1 MRTDGQI
8 RHKLKQLIFR
18 HRKKFVEKGL
28 SQKPHN
34 CKHNGV
40 VRLPVHT
47 GNRATIHVC
56 TWGVGH
62 VVEPGKGHD
71 GENWNNR
78 VCDSSMGG
86 DEQAQECPYYEG
98 CHSPESLKAEF
109 TRKLG
114 FGDNQTSSGQLAQEY
129 PDLIAL
135 MWVLGTAKKKNGA
148 DNSMPEGDGILA
160 FFGSDVEEPDE
171 VPDEPL
177 LEEADE

>member
-18 HRKKFVEKGL
+18 HRKKFVEMGL
-28 SQKPHN
+28 AQRPQN

-40 VRLPVHT
+40 VHLPVHT

-56 TWGVGH
+56 QYH
-62 VVEPGKGHD
+62 SEKG
-71 GENWNNR
+71 EWERR
-78 VCDSSMGG
+78 VCDSSMSG
-86 DEQAQECPYYEG
+86 DEQARECPHFKG
-98 CHSPESLKAEF
+98 CHTPESLKADF

-114 FGDNQTSSGQLAQEY
+114 LGDDQTSSGQLAQEY

-135 MWVLGTAKKKNGA
+135 MWVLGTAAKKKNG
-148 DNSMPEGDGILA
+148 DNSMPEGNGILA
-160 FFGSDVEEPDE
+160 FFGSDAEEPDE

-177 LEEADE
+177 LE

>member
-28 SQKPHN
+28 SQKPPN

-47 GNRATIHVC
+47 ANRASIHVC
-56 TWGVGH
+56 LFKEDET
-62 VVEPGKGHD
+62 
-71 GENWNNR
+71 WNNR

-86 DEQAQECPYYEG
+86 DKQAQECPHYEG
-98 CHSPESLKAEF
+98 CHTPESLKADF
-109 TRKLG
+109 AHKMGL
-114 FGDNQTSSGQLAQEY
+114 GDNQTSSGELAKEY

-135 MWVLGTAKKKNGA
+135 MWVLGTAQKKKNGA

-160 FFGSDVEEPDE
+160 FFGSDAEEPDD